1 MARLIWLL
9 VTLWVAGVAYKS
21 GRGATGD
28 LTLAL
33 RHERQRADAA
43 TEALEARD
51 RTVAA
56 FHDAL
61 HACIDTLHPHP

>member
-1 MARLIWLL
+1 MWFLIA
-9 VTLWVAGVAYKS
+9 LWAVGVAYKT

-33 RHERQRADAA
+33 VHERQRADAA

-61 HACIDTLHPHP
+61 HACIDTLHPQP